1 MSFLSKAQFVILST
15 AAQRPDLSVL
25 PLPEALRI
33 RGAAVLKVLTSLRNK
48 GLIETI
54 EGETGTQRI
63 VITGEGVAAVGSE
76 AAEEAPAKMRKG
88 ERSPAGEIP
97 VTEAAAAQGNTE
109 LGPPDRDLNRGRRL
123 PLRLGT
129 KQALMVEM
137 LKRPEGAT
145 IQQIAEATG
154 WRHHTVRGAISGTLK
169 KKLGLSVK
177 TTRMREVDPD
187 KTGARGT
194 GAVYRIP
201 G

>member
-1 MSFLSKAQFVILST
+1 
-15 AAQRPDLSVL
+15 
-25 PLPEALRI
+25 
-33 RGAAVLKVLTSLRNK
+33 VLKVLTSLRNK

-54 EGETGTQRI
+54 EGETRTQRI
-63 VITGEGVAAVGSE
+63 VLTGEGVAAVGSE
-76 AAEEAPAKMRKG
+76 AAEEAPAEIRKG
-88 ERSPAGEIP
+88 ECGPAGEIS
-97 VTEAAAAQGNTE
+97 VTDAAVARGNTE
-109 LGPPDRDLNRGRRL
+109 LGPPDGNINRGRRP
-123 PLRLGT
+123 PLRPGT

-177 TTRMREVDPD
+177 TTRMRDVGPN
-187 KTGARGT
+187 KTGAKGT
-194 GAVYRIP
+194 GVVYRIA

>member
-1 MSFLSKAQFVILST
+1 MSFLSKPQLVILIT

-33 RGAAVLKVLTSLRNK
+33 KGAAVLKVLTSLRNK

-54 EGETGTQRI
+54 EGETGAQRI
-63 VITGEGVAAVGSE
+63 VLTREGVAAVGSE
-76 AAEEAPAKMRKG
+76 AAPAEIGKG
-88 ERSPAGEIP
+88 ECGSSDEIP
-97 VTEAAAAQGNTE
+97 LTDAAAARGNTE
-109 LGPPDRDLNRGRRL
+109 LGPPDGDVNRGRRP
-123 PLRLGT
+123 PLRPGT
-129 KQALMVEM
+129 KQALIVEL

-194 GAVYRIP
+194 GAVHRIP